1 MARPAGPG
9 GGKKQCVRSQRE
21 VKKIAK
27 NGERFSWGNGPKG
40 EIDEK
45 KKIIKAEAQK
55 GEIKIQAQSH
65 KRRGL
70 QRAFSSS
77 ETILSSFEEIVQQR
91 SRRVRSLQRSRFLR
105 LLPRNP
111 RGKDQHSLRS
121 HSWGQETNP
130 IDDRDAE
137 NERKRSP
144 ICRLRWHGQGSSLH
158 CHRKD
163 RHPGS
168 GSGKKKPIERG
179 QKIMWNRTYSLPLL
193 KYSRTVSI
201 RQRRRLP
208 YEIAW
213 GRIPW

>member
-1 MARPAGPG
+1 MARSASPG
-9 GGKKQCVRSQRE
+9 RGEEQCVRSQRKT
-21 VKKIAK
+21 KKIAK

-40 EIDEK
+40 EIDAKE
-45 KKIIKAEAQK
+45 KIIKAAAQK
-55 GEIKIQAQSH
+55 GEIKVQAQSH

-77 ETILSSFEEIVQQR
+77 ETILSSFKEIVQQR
-91 SRRVRSLQRSRFLR
+91 SRRVRPLQRSRFLR
-105 LLPRNP
+105 LLSRNP
-111 RGKDQHSLRS
+111 WGKDQHSLRS
-121 HSWGQETNP
+121 HSWGQETNQ
-130 IDDRDAE
+130 IDDRNAE
-137 NERKRSP
+137 NEGKRSP
-144 ICRLRWHGQGSSLH
+144 ICRRRWHRQGSSLH

-168 GSGKKKPIERG
+168 GSGKKKPIELG
-179 QKIMWNRTYSLPLL
+179 EKNMWNRTYSLPLL

-208 YEIAW
+208 NEIAW